1 MIVMFLIPPVVFLL
15 TFPSSISDI
24 PDISYSAVNTA
35 SYCYVVPVEFINS
48 KETCHG

>member
-35 SYCYVVPVEFINS
+35 SYCYVVPVEIYKF
-48 KETCHG
+48 